1 MPVRRKDKR
10 VPKAQQDDVVAQS
23 GKVAERYVL
32 VLDREL
38 EELAKSGC
46 YGKPTTSAA
55 TCLRTHTVGIRQ
67 VEEGPPF

>member
-1 MPVRRKDKR
+1 MRRKDKR

-38 EELAKSGC
+38 EELAIEYQYIPLGEEWL
-46 YGKPTTSAA
+46 
-55 TCLRTHTVGIRQ
+55 LR
-67 VEEGPPF
+67 